1 MDLDTFEGRKK
12 WGEEAETQF
21 KRDMERTGHKVQSS
35 KLNENWSSQY
45 DLING
50 DFIVLPSN
58 IRVDVKRAS
67 ITERSLTYF
76 EGEYYVV
83 YNSKLSKVI
92 VLKTRDIKDQ
102 MLPEDFE
109 ERSSGVLGLSFNAL
123 LRFPYQT
130 LIEFKTWLNNSI

>member
-12 WGEEAETQF
+12 WGEEAEVQF
-21 KRDMERTGHKVQSS
+21 KRDMERTGHKIQSS
-35 KLNENWSSQY
+35 KLNENWTSQY

-50 DFIVLPSN
+50 DFFILPSN
-58 IRVDVKRAS
+58 ARVDVKRAS
-67 ITERSLTYF
+67 ITERSLIYF

-92 VLKTRDIKDQ
+92 VLKPRDIKDR

-109 ERSSGVLGLSFNAL
+109 ERSSGVLGLSFKTL
-123 LRFPYQT
+123 LRFPHQT
-130 LIEFKTWLNNSI
+130 LTEFKTSLKKLI